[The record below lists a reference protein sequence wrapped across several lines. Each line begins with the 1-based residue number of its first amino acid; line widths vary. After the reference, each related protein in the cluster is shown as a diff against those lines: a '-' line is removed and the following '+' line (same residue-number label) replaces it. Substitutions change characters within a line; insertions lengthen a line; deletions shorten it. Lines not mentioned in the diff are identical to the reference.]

1 MQSEYGLTEDQ
12 VAGKFRFHILILI
25 IKVKLKIV
33 EIVFSI
39 DHSLV

>member
-12 VAGKFRFHILILI
+12 VAGKIRFYILILI
-25 IKVKLKIV
+25 IKVKLKLV

-39 DHSLV
+39 DH